1 MKRLAIFVYT
11 FLISLTAF
19 SQNDKFSRWSVAPEF
34 GYNYFDGDINQN
46 LTSLFPSSS
55 RALTYGASVEYAMT
69 PVWGLAVDYYH
80 FPLSAKTL
88 TQYPLFINTDLNTF
102 RLNATINFTRWIFPQ
117 SKSKITIN
125 GSIGAGF
132 ATYKYDVRM
141 VNPID
146 GSMGDTVSRTLKT
159 ANGTPVL
166 LYEDN
171 KPLRQGFAISVPVA
185 FSVEYNLSNSIGI
198 GAKMQYTAFN
208 KDNVEGVYYLNYKG
222 VTNDFVGAGTVFVR
236 YKLNANKKPHLRNI
250 PMDVYQPEEGLIL
263 AKELSKK
270 FDRLSAK
277 VDAVDKKVDNLIPR
291 IDKLENMLTTDGPD
305 ADGDGVPDVRDK
317 EPKTPPN
324 TPVDF
329 WGKTLPISSNNI
341 KNYDSKTVP
350 QPAVTNVK
358 NYNNITTT
366 KKQALNYSDD
376 IPSVYFDF
384 DQILLREDALI
395 TISKIAKRMLE
406 DPNLYVEVRGYCD
419 YIGNSPYN
427 KTLSKRRAERVKSE
441 LVKIWKV
448 PADHII
454 ANGNGK
460 IIEPRIKYLPNRRC
474 DFFFNNQ

>member
-11 FLISLTAF
+11 FLICLTAF
-19 SQNDKFSRWSVAPEF
+19 SQNDKFSRWSVAPEI

-46 LTSLFPSSS
+46 LTSIFPSSS
-55 RALTYGASVEYAMT
+55 RALTYGANIEYAMT

-117 SKSKITIN
+117 SKSKVIIN

-132 ATYKYDVRM
+132 ATYTYDVRM

-146 GSMGDTVSRTLKT
+146 GSMADTVSRTLKT

-166 LYEDN
+166 LFEN
-171 KPLRQGFAISVPVA
+171 NQPLRQGFAISVPVA
-185 FSVEYNLSNSIGI
+185 FSVEYNLSNSVAL

-208 KDNVEGVYYLNYKG
+208 KDNLEGVFYLNYKG
-222 VTNDFVGAGTVFVR
+222 VTNDFVGAGTVFLR
-236 YKLNANKKPHLRNI
+236 YKINANNKLHLRNI

-270 FDRLSAK
+270 FDKLSSK
-277 VDAVDKKVDNLIPR
+277 VDAIDKKVDNLVPR
-291 IDKLENMLTTDGPD
+291 IEKLENMLATDGPD
-305 ADGDGVPDVRDK
+305 GDGDGVPDVRDK

-329 WGKTLPISSNNI
+329 WGKALPIYANNI
-341 KNYDSKTVP
+341 KNYDSKATP
-350 QPAVTNVK
+350 QTTVTNVK
-358 NYNNITTT
+358 NYNNVSTT
-366 KKQALNYSDD
+366 KKQVLNYSDD
-376 IPSVYFDF
+376 ISSVYFDF
-384 DQILLREDALI
+384 DQIYLRDDALI
-395 TISKIAKRMLE
+395 TISKVAKRMLE
-406 DPNLYVEVRGYCD
+406 DPSIYVEVRGYCD
-419 YIGNSPYN
+419 YVGNSPYN
-427 KTLSKRRAERVKSE
+427 KTLSKRRAERVKTE
-441 LVKIWKV
+441 LVKMWKV

-474 DFFFNNQ
+474 DFFYNNQ